1 MGLTGPIGLTGTFDT
16 TSPLTLINNLTITR
30 LATRPAGAV
39 GVNGTASVDVT
50 GCIRTGNEV
59 AGTIAFSV
67 TTKKAR
73 GTLCEFTWMPT
84 LQGAA
89 FLVFLSPGQAFVP
102 LPIWALST
110 ANMIQIAADTAE
122 VGNYLY
128 NYLIVA
134 F

>member
-30 LATRPAGAV
+30 LATRPEGAV
-39 GVNGTASVDVT
+39 GVNGTAFVDVT
-50 GCIRTGNEV
+50 GCIRRGNEV

-73 GTLCEFTWMPT
+73 GTLCQFTWMPA

-89 FLVFLSPGQAFVP
+89 FLVFLSPGQAEVP
-102 LPIWALST
+102 LPIWGLST
-110 ANMIQIAADTAE
+110 ANTIQIAADTAE